1 MTTPKLR
8 LLFGVIT
15 CLFFSACSYNVAYLG
30 ESLPPTT
37 DVEVFYAARDV
48 KQEHKVIGHLSYP
61 GIYGDEEAKRKIIE
75 KAKAVGADG
84 VIFLGKTYP
93 GGKDSSPVETADAI
107 KFEEVKAG
115 DKN

>member
-37 DVEVFYAARDV
+37 DIEVFYAARDV
-48 KQEHKVIGHLSYP
+48 KHEHKVIGHLSYP
-61 GIYGDEEAKRKIIE
+61 CTYNEEEAKRKIIE

-93 GGKDSSPVETADAI
+93 GGDNSLPVETADAI
-107 KFEEVKAG
+107 KFKEIKAG